1 MSLIYLKRNE
11 IKMQRSLVVNF
22 KDGTNKELLITKAIR
37 IKSKDVGM
45 LHFDRLQD
53 GTWRLTF
60 SDDIT
65 EDFSK
70 IESFSL
76 LRDDSK

>member
-1 MSLIYLKRNE
+1 ME
-11 IKMQRSLVVNF
+11 IKMLRSLVIEF
-22 KDGTNKELLITKAIR
+22 KDGTNKDLLISKATR
-37 IKSKDVGM
+37 IKSKEVGM
-45 LHFDRLQD
+45 LHFDKLSD

-70 IESFSL
+70 IVSFSI
-76 LRDDSK
+76 LREEKCQ